1 MNPIPD
7 EFKKNEDTLPE
18 ININSA
24 EIEVKGKK
32 HKCRI
37 GWDSVILAIIIFVI
51 GLILLALAI
60 SSYSNQ
66 NDLVKASFFL
76 IISVIL
82 IIFDLVYSWR
92 NFVPYILSRLNNFN
106 TLVESPRITL

>member
-37 GWDSVILAIIIFVI
+37 G
-51 GLILLALAI
+51 
-60 SSYSNQ
+60 
-66 NDLVKASFFL
+66 
-76 IISVIL
+76 
-82 IIFDLVYSWR
+82 
-92 NFVPYILSRLNNFN
+92 
-106 TLVESPRITL
+106 